1 MEIKIKTKKENCIV
15 LDSLLYCYEYND
27 KLNNDQRK
35 LILTIIKEIKW
46 EN

>member
-1 MEIKIKTKKENCIV
+1 MEIKTKKENCII
-15 LDSLLYCYEYND
+15 LDSLLYYYEYND